1 MNRKR
6 QNSFDKKK
14 IIKTE
19 AIEIN
24 FGKCRK
30 RDVEMYYNES
40 TKEYKL
46 VNNFENSP
54 HPDKYLLTIKK

>member
-6 QNSFDKKK
+6 KNSFDSKKV
-14 IIKTE
+14 IKTE
-19 AIEIN
+19 AIEIK

-30 RDVEMYYNES
+30 RDVEMCYNES
-40 TKEYKL
+40 TKEYNL

>member
-1 MNRKR
+1 MI
-6 QNSFDKKK
+6 KK
-14 IIKTE
+14 IVKTE

>member
-14 IIKTE
+14 IVKKE

-24 FGKCRK
+24 LVKCLK